1 MNVNKVCHDV
11 SSCLNV
17 ELCVG
22 DFLVIDSSSIPRFD
36 CEMTLKEDYDF
47 TAQHLHTY
55 GQIARLN
62 RVFVKAKHYTNA
74 GGAVAV
80 RNDEREQYNIKI
92 LRRKW
97 PGVFRAIPGTERG
110 SNVRSLN
117 QKHLPKTKPHLRA
130 GTGTQRDLRFEEMW
144 YKRTASSSCER
155 I

>member
-1 MNVNKVCHDV
+1 
-11 SSCLNV
+11 
-17 ELCVG
+17 
-22 DFLVIDSSSIPRFD
+22 
-36 CEMTLKEDYDF
+36 MTLKEDYDF

-97 PGVFRAIPGTERG
+97 PGVFRAHPFRG
-110 SNVRSLN
+110 PNEVRMYVIYSEILEVIHALQEIN
-117 QKHLPKTKPHLRA
+117 PNEY
-130 GTGTQRDLRFEEMW
+130 QRSEDTNIFLLESQVLELKGILRFEETW
-144 YKRTASSSCER
+144 SKRTATSSCER
-155 I
+155 IQYVCSTKT